1 MCRSAVAPA
10 APGHSAPAAAA
21 CMGEIRVQKAQL
33 RTTTATA
40 TPPGGVPVVL
50 GGAGT
55 QTGTGLRPDCWVPQH
70 GGGWAGRGRG
80 GGGNH
85 VCGVAT
91 PQEVTQVLCGNG
103 AGRTGGRGG
112 AGMGYGRWED
122 RGGSGPGGPRVGL
135 RVGGRTGLGKGWKRS
150 WGEAERGSGGEEE
163 KGETRRH
170 CAAGAGGSRRRVGP
184 RGCKKARNRPRAL

>member
-1 MCRSAVAPA
+1 MCDERGRAARRAQKETIAPQRCAGGEQKGSVRGRRLSEITIKRPRLEPQQDDVCRSAVAPA

-55 QTGTGLRPDCWVPQH
+55 QTGTGLRPDCFVPQH
-70 GGGWAGRGRG
+70 SGGWAGRGRG

-122 RGGSGPGGPRVGL
+122 RGGV
-135 RVGGRTGLGKGWKRS
+135 RT
-150 WGEAERGSGGEEE
+150 RGSKSWAEGG
-163 KGETRRH
+163 G
-170 CAAGAGGSRRRVGP
+170 
-184 RGCKKARNRPRAL
+184 